1 MGRKI
6 ATIAAVT
13 LIASTATIGCGST
26 IQKVSGTINNMV
38 QTDEFA
44 NAADSIS
51 NTVWGLMTTVADAVC
66 DFCKNAFGDGDTSK
80 PETPDAGS
88 TSTEA
93 PDSGSS
99 EAHNTGTTESSGAGS
114 TEMAVAGGTDTSS
127 TESSGEAQTKPAE
140 SEENKD

>member
-6 ATIAAVT
+6 ATIAAVA

-26 IQKVSGTINNMV
+26 IQKVSGTINNVV

-51 NTVWGLMTTVADAVC
+51 DTVWGLMTTVADAVC

-80 PETPDAGS
+80 PETPDAGNTE
-88 TSTEA
+88 TSN
-93 PDSGSS
+93 PGSS
-99 EAHNTGTTESSGAGS
+99 ETPNAGTTENPGAGS

-127 TESSGEAQTKPAE
+127 AESSGEAQTKPAE